1 VHLVEQVY
9 QDLRFAVRTLT
20 KSPAFVAVAVLS
32 LALGIGANTAI
43 FTLTDQ
49 LLLRMLPVKHPEQL
63 VLLSAVGQHY
73 GNNMGWN
80 RISYPMYADFR
91 DRNQVFSGMFCFR
104 ESAMS
109 LTYEGRTERVAGEFV
124 SGNYFPVLGVQAARG
139 RLFTADD
146 DKLQGGHPLAVISY
160 GYWLRR
166 FGGDGNI
173 IGRKIIVDGQ
183 PLTIIGVSQAGFSGT
198 DPGSAPEIRVP
209 MMMSNKLENYLDLN
223 DRRSR
228 WVTAFGRM
236 KPGVTLDVA
245 KASLQPI
252 FHQILN
258 MEVQQPAFAK
268 AAPDMKQA
276 FLRMSM
282 DVLPA
287 SKGRSNLRR
296 QFSTPL
302 LVLMATVALV
312 LLIACANVANLLIAR
327 AAARQKEIAVRLAL
341 GAGRMRIV
349 TQLLVESLLL
359 SITGGAAGLALAI
372 WMDRKLV
379 DFLPPTTVPL
389 NISSTPDARILWF
402 TVGISI
408 LTGLVFGLLPALQ
421 ATRPDVAPILKDQ
434 AGSVSGGASVGLRK
448 SLVVA
453 QVALSLLLLIA
464 ASLFIRSLRNLKD
477 LDPGFHTSN
486 LIAFKVDPTLNSYKT
501 DRARSF
507 YRRLQERLAGL
518 PGTES
523 ASLAVVPVLDSDEWD
538 SWVTIDTYRPKQ
550 GELPD
555 PHMNFVSVGHFQ
567 TLEIPV
573 LAGRDFRLTDTQ
585 GSPPV
590 AIVNETFSKKYFGG
604 LNAIG
609 HHFGMGIDP
618 GTKTDIMIIGVAHDT
633 KYETMRDEI
642 PTEVYR
648 PFEQMDFATGMTAYV
663 RTARDPNQMFATVRK
678 VTQELDPNLPVF
690 DMTTLE
696 KQMDN
701 SLVTERL
708 VATLSSSFGF
718 LATVLA
724 AIGLYGVMAYTVER
738 RTREIGI
745 RMAIGALTGDVLWLV
760 LKEVLVLLAIG
771 IAVAVPAALILTRY
785 VRAQLYGIQPSDPVS
800 MALATLGIAIV
811 AALAGYLPA
820 RRATRIDP
828 IRALRYE

>member
-1 VHLVEQVY
+1 
-9 QDLRFAVRTLT
+9 
-20 KSPAFVAVAVLS
+20 
-32 LALGIGANTAI
+32 
-43 FTLTDQ
+43 
-49 LLLRMLPVKHPEQL
+49 
-63 VLLSAVGQHY
+63 
-73 GNNMGWN
+73 
-80 RISYPMYADFR
+80 
-91 DRNQVFSGMFCFR
+91 
-104 ESAMS
+104 
-109 LTYEGRTERVAGEFV
+109 
-124 SGNYFPVLGVQAARG
+124 
-139 RLFTADD
+139 
-146 DKLQGGHPLAVISY
+146 
-160 GYWLRR
+160 
-166 FGGDGNI
+166 
-173 IGRKIIVDGQ
+173 
-183 PLTIIGVSQAGFSGT
+183 
-198 DPGSAPEIRVP
+198 
-209 MMMSNKLENYLDLN
+209 
-223 DRRSR
+223 
-228 WVTAFGRM
+228 
-236 KPGVTLDVA
+236 
-245 KASLQPI
+245 
-252 FHQILN
+252 
-258 MEVQQPAFAK
+258 
-268 AAPDMKQA
+268 MKQA

-287 SKGRSNLRR
+287 SKGRSGLRR

-341 GAGRMRIV
+341 GASRMRIV
-349 TQLLVESLLL
+349 TQLLVESMLL

-372 WMDRKLV
+372 WMDHKLV

-464 ASLFIRSLRNLKD
+464 ASLFIRSLQNLKD

-486 LIAFKVDPTLNSYKT
+486 LIAFKVDPTLNSYKP
-501 DRARSF
+501 DRTRSF

-518 PGTES
+518 PGTQS

-538 SWVTIDTYRPKQ
+538 SWVTIDTYKPKQ
-550 GELPD
+550 GEIPD

-567 TLEIPV
+567 TLGIPV

-585 GSPPV
+585 GSPLV
-590 AIVNETFSKKYFGG
+590 AIVNESFSKKYFGG

-648 PFEQMDFATGMTAYV
+648 PFEQMEFATGMTAYV
-663 RTARDPNQMFATVRK
+663 RTARDPNQMFSSVRK

-724 AIGLYGVMAYTVER
+724 AIGLYGVMAYTVAR

-760 LKEVLVLLAIG
+760 LKEVLVLLGIG

-785 VRAQLYGIQPSDPVS
+785 VRAQLYGIQPSDPAS
-800 MALATLGIAIV
+800 MALATLGIALV
-811 AALAGYLPA
+811 AVLAGYLPA

>member
-1 VHLVEQVY
+1 M
-9 QDLRFAVRTLT
+9 
-20 KSPAFVAVAVLS
+20 S

-43 FTLTDQ
+43 FSLTDQ
-49 LLLRMLPVKHPEQL
+49 LLLRMLPVKKPEQL
-63 VLLSAVGQHY
+63 VLLSALGRHY

-80 RISYPMYADFR
+80 RISYPMYTDFR
-91 DRNQVFSGMFCFR
+91 DGNQVFSGMFCLR
-104 ESAMS
+104 ETSMS
-109 LTYEGRTERVAGEFV
+109 LSYEGRTERVSGEFV
-124 SGNYFPVLGVQAARG
+124 SGNYFPVLGVTAAIG

-146 DKLQGGHPLAVISY
+146 DKFQGGHPYAVISY

-166 FGGDGNI
+166 FGADRGV
-173 IGRKIIVDGQ
+173 IGRKVVVNAI

-198 DPGSAPEIRVP
+198 DPGSAPEVRVP
-209 MMMSNKLENYLDLN
+209 VMMSGKLENYLDLN

-228 WVTAFGRM
+228 WVTVFGRM
-236 KPGVTLDVA
+236 KPGVTLAVS

-252 FHQILN
+252 FHRVLD
-258 MEVQQPAFAK
+258 MEVKQAAFAK
-268 AAPDMKQA
+268 AAPEMKQA

-287 SKGRSNLRR
+287 ANGRSNLRR
-296 QFSTPL
+296 QFSKPL

-341 GAGRMRIV
+341 GASRFRIIS
-349 TQLLVESLLL
+349 QLLVESLLL
-359 SITGGAAGLALAI
+359 SIIGGLAGLALAI
-372 WMDRKLV
+372 WMDRTLV
-379 DFLPPTTVPL
+379 SFLPPSTVPL
-389 NISSTPDARILWF
+389 NISSSPDTRILLF
-402 TVGISI
+402 NLGISV
-408 LTGLVFGLLPALQ
+408 LTGVLFGLVPALQ
-421 ATRPDVAPILKDQ
+421 ATSPDVAPTLKDQ
-434 AGSVSGGASVGLRK
+434 AGSVSGGASVLLRK
-448 SLVVA
+448 TLVAA
-453 QVALSLLLLIA
+453 QVALSLLLLIGA
-464 ASLFIRSLRNLKD
+464 GLFIRSLQNLKD

-486 LIAFKVDPTLNSYKT
+486 LIAFKMDPTLNGYKT
-501 DRARSF
+501 DRTIEF
-507 YRRLQERLAGL
+507 YRRLQERLTGV
-518 PGTES
+518 PGVQS
-523 ASLAVVPVLDSDEWD
+523 ASLAVVPVLEGDEWD

-567 TLEIPV
+567 TLAIPL
-573 LAGRDFRLTDTQ
+573 LAGRDFRPTDTQ
-585 GSPPV
+585 SAPHV

-604 LNAIG
+604 LNAVG

-618 GTKTDIMIIGVAHDT
+618 GTKTDITIIAVAHDT

-642 PTEVYR
+642 PPEVYR
-648 PFEQMDFATGMTAYV
+648 PYGQVDFASGMTAYV
-663 RTARDPNQMFATVRK
+663 RTARDPNQMFSTIRRVA
-678 VTQELDPNLPVF
+678 QELDPNLPVF

-696 KQMDN
+696 KRLDD

-724 AIGLYGVMAYTVER
+724 AIGLYGVMAYSVER

-745 RMAIGALTGDVLWLV
+745 RMAIGALTSDVLWLV
-760 LKEVLVLLAIG
+760 LKEVLLLLAIG
-771 IAVAVPAALILTRY
+771 IAVALPTALMVTRF
-785 VRAQLYGIQPSDPVS
+785 VRTQLYGIQPSDPVS
-800 MALATLGIAIV
+800 IALATLGIAVV

>member
-1 VHLVEQVY
+1 M
-9 QDLRFAVRTLT
+9 
-20 KSPAFVAVAVLS
+20 S

-43 FTLTDQ
+43 FSLTDQ
-49 LLLRMLPVKHPEQL
+49 LLLRMLPVKKPEQL
-63 VLLSAVGQHY
+63 VLLSAVGRHY

-80 RISYPMYADFR
+80 RISYPMYTDFR
-91 DRNQVFSGMFCFR
+91 DGNQVFSGMFCLR
-104 ESAMS
+104 ETSMS
-109 LTYEGRTERVAGEFV
+109 LSYEGRTERVSGEFV
-124 SGNYFPVLGVQAARG
+124 SGNYFPVLGVTAAIG

-146 DKLQGGHPLAVISY
+146 DKFQGGHPYAVISY

-166 FGGDGNI
+166 FGADRGV
-173 IGRKIIVDGQ
+173 IGRKVVVNAI

-198 DPGSAPEIRVP
+198 DPGSAPEVRVP
-209 MMMSNKLENYLDLN
+209 VMMSGKLENYLDLN

-228 WVTAFGRM
+228 WVTVFGRM
-236 KPGVTLDVA
+236 KPGVTLAVS

-252 FHQILN
+252 FHRVLD
-258 MEVQQPAFAK
+258 MEVKQAAFAK
-268 AAPDMKQA
+268 AAPEMKQA

-287 SKGRSNLRR
+287 ANGRSNLRR
-296 QFSTPL
+296 QFSKPL

-341 GAGRMRIV
+341 GASRFRIIS
-349 TQLLVESLLL
+349 QLLVESLLL
-359 SITGGAAGLALAI
+359 SIIGGLAGLALAI
-372 WMDRKLV
+372 WMDRTLV
-379 DFLPPTTVPL
+379 SFLPPSTVPL
-389 NISSTPDARILWF
+389 NISSSPDTRILLF
-402 TVGISI
+402 NLGISV
-408 LTGLVFGLLPALQ
+408 LTGVLFGLVPALQ
-421 ATRPDVAPILKDQ
+421 ATSPDVAPTLKDQ
-434 AGSVSGGASVGLRK
+434 AGSVSGGASVLLRK
-448 SLVVA
+448 TLVAA
-453 QVALSLLLLIA
+453 QVALSLLLLIGA
-464 ASLFIRSLRNLKD
+464 GLFIRSLQNLKD

-486 LIAFKVDPTLNSYKT
+486 LIAFKMDPTLNGYKT
-501 DRARSF
+501 DRTIEF
-507 YRRLQERLAGL
+507 YRRLQERLTGV
-518 PGTES
+518 PGVQS
-523 ASLAVVPVLDSDEWD
+523 ASLAVVPVLEGDEWD

-567 TLEIPV
+567 TLAIPL
-573 LAGRDFRLTDTQ
+573 LAGRDFRPTDTQ
-585 GSPPV
+585 SAPHV

-604 LNAIG
+604 LNAVG

-618 GTKTDIMIIGVAHDT
+618 GTKTDITIIAVAHDT

-642 PTEVYR
+642 PPEVYR
-648 PFEQMDFATGMTAYV
+648 PYGQVDFASGMTAYV
-663 RTARDPNQMFATVRK
+663 RTARDPNQMFSTIRRVA
-678 VTQELDPNLPVF
+678 QELDPNLPVF

-696 KQMDN
+696 KRLDD

-724 AIGLYGVMAYTVER
+724 AIGLYGVMAYSVER

-745 RMAIGALTGDVLWLV
+745 RMAIGALTSDVLWLV
-760 LKEVLVLLAIG
+760 LKEVLLLLAIG
-771 IAVAVPAALILTRY
+771 IAVALPTALMVTRF
-785 VRAQLYGIQPSDPVS
+785 VRTQLYGIQPSDPVS
-800 MALATLGIAIV
+800 IALATLGIAVV

>member
-1 VHLVEQVY
+1 MHLVEQVY

-379 DFLPPTTVPL
+379 DFLPPTSVPL

-448 SLVVA
+448 
-453 QVALSLLLLIA
+453 
-464 ASLFIRSLRNLKD
+464 
-477 LDPGFHTSN
+477 
-486 LIAFKVDPTLNSYKT
+486 
-501 DRARSF
+501 
-507 YRRLQERLAGL
+507 
-518 PGTES
+518 
-523 ASLAVVPVLDSDEWD
+523 
-538 SWVTIDTYRPKQ
+538 
-550 GELPD
+550 
-555 PHMNFVSVGHFQ
+555 
-567 TLEIPV
+567 
-573 LAGRDFRLTDTQ
+573 
-585 GSPPV
+585 
-590 AIVNETFSKKYFGG
+590 
-604 LNAIG
+604 
-609 HHFGMGIDP
+609 
-618 GTKTDIMIIGVAHDT
+618 
-633 KYETMRDEI
+633 
-642 PTEVYR
+642 
-648 PFEQMDFATGMTAYV
+648 
-663 RTARDPNQMFATVRK
+663 
-678 VTQELDPNLPVF
+678 
-690 DMTTLE
+690 
-696 KQMDN
+696 
-701 SLVTERL
+701 
-708 VATLSSSFGF
+708 
-718 LATVLA
+718 
-724 AIGLYGVMAYTVER
+724 
-738 RTREIGI
+738 
-745 RMAIGALTGDVLWLV
+745 
-760 LKEVLVLLAIG
+760 
-771 IAVAVPAALILTRY
+771 
-785 VRAQLYGIQPSDPVS
+785 
-800 MALATLGIAIV
+800 
-811 AALAGYLPA
+811 
-820 RRATRIDP
+820 
-828 IRALRYE
+828 